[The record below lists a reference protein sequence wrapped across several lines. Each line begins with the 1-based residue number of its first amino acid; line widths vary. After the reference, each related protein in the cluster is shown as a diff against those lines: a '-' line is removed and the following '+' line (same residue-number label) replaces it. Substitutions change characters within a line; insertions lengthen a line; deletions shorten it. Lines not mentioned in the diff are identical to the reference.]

1 MSDERGEQRAAEAD
15 ASGAGG
21 GRPWPRRVADDGRVP
36 SWLATTTAWTWRMLV
51 ILVGATAVLYVL
63 TRLYLVTLPIIVAV
77 ILATLCVPVA
87 RALERRGIP
96 RMVSASITVI
106 GGLAAVSGIIAALV
120 PIFVQEMGELV
131 ETVQQGIEQIL
142 VFLEQNFGWGEE
154 EVSDLLDQGFTLL
167 QEQSGQI
174 AQQALTGA
182 AILVQAIAAIVLAI
196 VLLFF
201 FVKDGE
207 QIVGWMI
214 NRTPPPYRDTM
225 RAVGQRGWTALAGF
239 VRGTAAI
246 ALIDAIGI
254 GVGLAI
260 LGVPAVLPIAV
271 LVFLGG
277 FVPVIGAFITG
288 LLAVLV
294 ALAAGGLQMAL
305 IALAIVVGV
314 QQFESNVLQPVI
326 MRRAVRLHPVV
337 ILAALTAGA
346 VLLGIIGAFLA
357 VPVAAVASAMANE
370 LRLRHEANVI
380 TIPPELVGSEDLGR
394 PLSEIQDLPDPM
406 EHMRT
411 HMREVATRRRR
422 RRTDDQDE
430 DEIPAAA
437 PAAEEPEPEGR

>member
-1 MSDERGEQRAAEAD
+1 MNDQDAVRRAD
-15 ASGAGG
+15 SASG
-21 GRPWPRRVADDGRVP
+21 GRHASVSDGAERRSGPQAAPRVPADGSRVP
-36 SWLATTTAWTWRMLV
+36 SWLATGTAWTWRLLV
-51 ILVGATAVLYVL
+51 LLVGITAIMLVL

-87 RALERRGIP
+87 RAFENRRVP
-96 RMVSASITVI
+96 RMLATSISVF
-106 GGLAAVSGIIAALV
+106 GGLAVVSGIIVALV
-120 PIFVQEMGELV
+120 PVFVQEIGELV
-131 ETVQQGIEQIL
+131 ETVQEGVAQVF
-142 VFLEQNFGWGEE
+142 VFLEENFGWGQD
-154 EVSDLLDQGFTLL
+154 EVSDLIDQAFGLL
-167 QEQSGQI
+167 QEQSGQLI
-174 AQQALTGA
+174 QQALTGA
-182 AILVQAIAAIVLAI
+182 AIAVQAVAAIVLAL

-214 NRTPPPYRDTM
+214 DRTPIDYRDTL
-225 RAVGQRGWTALAGF
+225 RAVGRRGWTALAGF

-294 ALAAGGLQMAL
+294 ALADGGLQIAL

-337 ILAALTAGA
+337 ILSALTAGA
-346 VLLGIIGAFLA
+346 TLLGIIGAFLA
-357 VPVAAVASAMANE
+357 VPVAAVAAAMANE
-370 LRLRHEANVI
+370 LRLRHEGDRI
-380 TIPPELVGSEDLGR
+380 TPNGN
-394 PLSEIQDLPDPM
+394 
-406 EHMRT
+406 H
-411 HMREVATRRRR
+411 
-422 RRTDDQDE
+422 TDEGAQ
-430 DEIPAAA
+430 PAAHTTDADEPAREASSATADEPA
-437 PAAEEPEPEGR
+437 PD

>member
-1 MSDERGEQRAAEAD
+1 MSEQDGGHSTRGLEEPAG
-15 ASGAGG
+15 AST
-21 GRPWPRRVADDGRVP
+21 RSPADDGRVP
-36 SWLATTTAWTWRMLV
+36 SWLATTTAWTWRLLV
-51 ILVGATAVLYVL
+51 ILVGATAILYVL

-77 ILATLCVPVA
+77 ILATLCVPLT
-87 RALERRGIP
+87 RALQRRGVP
-96 RMVSASITVI
+96 AALAASMTVI

-120 PIFVQEMGELV
+120 PVFVREIGELV
-131 ETVQQGIEQIL
+131 ETVQEGVEQIL
-142 VFLEQNFGWGEE
+142 VFLEQNFGWGED
-154 EVSDLLDQGFTLL
+154 EVADLLDQGLTLI
-167 QEQSGQI
+167 QEQSGQL

-182 AILVQAIAAIVLAI
+182 ALFVQAITAIVLAI

-214 NRTPPPYRDTM
+214 DRTPPPYRDTL

-277 FVPVIGAFITG
+277 FIPVIGAFVTG

-294 ALAAGGLQMAL
+294 ALAAGGLQIAL

-337 ILAALTAGA
+337 ILSALTAGA

-357 VPVAAVASAMANE
+357 VPVAAVAAAMANE

-380 TIPPELVGSEDLGR
+380 TVPPDLSRDEDLGR
-394 PLSEIQDLPDPM
+394 PLSEIDELPDPM
-406 EHMRT
+406 AHMRSQ
-411 HMREVATRRRR
+411 MRQVATRKRRRGATDEGRTRRRR
-422 RRTDDQDE
+422 ARGRRD
-430 DEIPAAA
+430 
-437 PAAEEPEPEGR
+437 PETG

>member
-1 MSDERGEQRAAEAD
+1 VNEQSRT
-15 ASGAGG
+15 GG
-21 GRPWPRRVADDGRVP
+21 DDGRVP
-36 SWLATTTAWTWRMLV
+36 SWLATSTAWTWRLLV
-51 ILVGATAVLYVL
+51 ILVGATAILYVL

-77 ILATLCVPVA
+77 ILCTLLVPIS
-87 RALERRGIP
+87 RALERRRVH
-96 RMVSASITVI
+96 RMLAASISVF
-106 GGLAAVSGIIAALV
+106 GGLAIVSGIVAALV
-120 PIFVQEMGELV
+120 PVFVQEIGELV
-131 ETVQQGIEQIL
+131 ETVQEGIEQIL
-142 VFLEQNFGWGEE
+142 VFLDESFGWGEE
-154 EVSDLLDQGFTLL
+154 EVADLLDQGLTLL
-167 QEQSGQI
+167 QEQSGQL

-182 AILVQAIAAIVLAI
+182 AIAVQAVAAIVLAL

-214 NRTPPPYRDTM
+214 DRTPPIYRDTL
-225 RAVGQRGWTALAGF
+225 RAVGNRGWTALAGF

-254 GVGLAI
+254 GIGLAI

-294 ALAAGGLQMAL
+294 ALADGGLQIAL

-337 ILAALTAGA
+337 ILSALTAGA
-346 VLLGIIGAFLA
+346 TLLGIIGAFLA
-357 VPVAAVASAMANE
+357 VPVAAVAAAMANE
-370 LRLRHEANVI
+370 LRLRHEANLI
-380 TIPPELVGSEDLGR
+380 TQDPARRAEEDRGQPLADPLASSSEDADE
-394 PLSEIQDLPDPM
+394 PATEQAQD
-406 EHMRT
+406 
-411 HMREVATRRRR
+411 
-422 RRTDDQDE
+422 
-430 DEIPAAA
+430 
-437 PAAEEPEPEGR
+437 